1 MSKDSR
7 YIILNW
13 MLPAIPSFPSPAMSV
28 LKSQLQAHGYEVKVV
43 YWNFHLIPVVEH
55 YWGTPIGDND
65 DHLVYYLSPLFGY
78 LALEM
83 EDQVSIE
90 IQREFWNKKNK
101 GNPKSSI
108 EFLMHLKNN
117 ATKLKQIVAE
127 VIYKYNFGQCCFA
140 GFYQKLFQM
149 YGGDIVARELKRLFP
164 DIITVL
170 GGIDTKDEAL
180 ASMDNFPVFDYA
192 LWGEGE
198 FTLLRFIDSMMNKE
212 NKKDVGNFAWREN
225 GKIHT
230 SEINRL
236 YVNLDDA
243 LLPDYSDYFEQANVK
258 RSKIRLPIEGSR
270 GCHWAQCRFCF
281 HNEGVRYRRKSSH
294 VIADEIRFQIKKY
307 GISQI
312 SFLDNDTIGK
322 DLTAFNVLLD
332 ELIAIRL
339 DYPELNI
346 TRAEVVTRQINADL
360 IRKMAQAGF
369 NDVQI
374 GYEALSDSL
383 LTAIHKCNSFSSNY
397 LFVKWAMVY
406 GIKIRGANLIMNML
420 EETEDNLQESL
431 QNLYF
436 LRFILSSSK
445 FIHIYT
451 TLWVKRSSKYFR
463 ILCQRGEL
471 DKWQIFKSFR
481 ALPEGYIK
489 EQNKYS
495 LQFFVKQDFNPLWDK
510 IENLEWELIKQH
522 RTYTIMERDGKYN
535 YREYVDM
542 QIIVNVFLDAFDWN
556 ILCLANRKLVEMEEM
571 QLSLRQSANMIA
583 NHLSVLKD
591 LGILYY
597 QGEFKHIVTVI
608 NTENIGKK
616 EKQRFT

>member
-43 YWNFHLIPVVEH
+43 YWNFHLMPVVVH
-55 YWGTPIGDND
+55 YWGKPISDND
-65 DHLVYYLSPLFGY
+65 DHLIYYLSPFFGY
-78 LALEM
+78 IALQKNDGE
-83 EDQVSIE
+83 SIE
-90 IQREFWNKKNK
+90 KQRSCWNKINK
-101 GNPKSSI
+101 EKTKSNI
-108 EFLMHLKNN
+108 EFITHLKDNV
-117 ATKLKQIVAE
+117 AMLRRIVTE
-127 VIYKYNFGQCCFA
+127 VARKYHFERCCFA

-149 YGGDIVARELKRLFP
+149 YGADIVARELKRLFP
-164 DIITVL
+164 DTITAL

-180 ASMDNFPVFDYA
+180 ASMDNFPIFDYA

-198 FTLLRFIDSMMNKE
+198 ITLLRFIDSMINKE
-212 NKKDVGNFAWREN
+212 DVGNLAWREN
-225 GKIHT
+225 GKIHI
-230 SEINRL
+230 SKINRL
-236 YVNLDDA
+236 YVNLDNA
-243 LLPDYSDYFEQANVK
+243 LLPDYSDYFEQTNVK

-281 HNEGVRYRRKSSH
+281 HNEGVRYRRKSPH
-294 VIADEIRFQIKKY
+294 VIADEIRVQIKKY
-307 GISQI
+307 GIYQI

-322 DLTAFNVLLD
+322 DLAAFNVLLD
-332 ELIAIRL
+332 ELITIRQ
-339 DYPELNI
+339 DYPEFNI
-346 TRAEVVTRQINADL
+346 TRAEVVTRHINADL
-360 IRKMAQAGF
+360 IKKMTQAGF
-369 NDVQI
+369 KDVQI
-374 GYEALSDSL
+374 GYEALSDNL

-420 EETEDNLQESL
+420 EETEENLKESL
-431 QNLYF
+431 QNMYF
-436 LRFILSSSK
+436 LRFILSSNK

-451 TLWVKRSSKYFR
+451 TLWIKRSSKYFKT
-463 ILCQRGEL
+463 LCENGEL

-495 LQFFVKQDFNPLWDK
+495 LQFFVKRDFNPLWDK

-522 RTYTIMERDGKYN
+522 RTYTIIEQDGKYN